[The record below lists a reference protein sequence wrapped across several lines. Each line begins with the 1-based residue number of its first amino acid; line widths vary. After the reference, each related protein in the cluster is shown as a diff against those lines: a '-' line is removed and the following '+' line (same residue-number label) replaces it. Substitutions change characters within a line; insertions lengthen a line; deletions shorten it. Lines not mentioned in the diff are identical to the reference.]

1 MHLLRRNIGC
11 YLLPD
16 VSTAPLRYIV
26 PLLSLYFRFPQSS
39 RLQEVTGTGK
49 MALSDG
55 VTLKYWAPFFGN

>member
-11 YLLPD
+11 YLLPE
-16 VSTAPLRYIV
+16 VSTAPLHY
-26 PLLSLYFRFPQSS
+26 SS
-39 RLQEVTGTGK
+39 PSVTLFQISTIQQAAGSYRTGK